1 MYFDNFSYKAPNANA
16 AYFVLG
22 TGAFAGQ
29 TNSPQQALPY
39 LGNADG
45 TALPS
50 FSFVGSQAITADLLF
65 AGGAWAPFN
74 SLGWYDLD
82 SSAFGWIFQANGSP
96 PPLQSV
102 TFTPSARFGLFFVPN
117 DLVFDPNKAYYTDE
131 SKNGIADAD
140 VLYAAQQGIVLG
152 PEDFQHFSV
161 FKNSPDNLIV
171 GIEDRSRQVGD
182 GDYTDMVL
190 RLSAVPEPS
199 TVPLIVSGV
208 ALLLVVAGRR
218 KAEYTLRKNS

>member
-16 AYFVLG
+16 AYFVLA
-22 TGAFAGQ
+22 TGAFANQ
-29 TNSPQQALPY
+29 SNSPQQALPY
-39 LGNADG
+39 LGNANG

-50 FSFVGSQAITADLLF
+50 FSFLGSQAITADLLF

-82 SSAFGWIFQANGSP
+82 SAAFGWIFQANGSP
-96 PPLQSV
+96 PQLQSIM
-102 TFTPSARFGLFFVPN
+102 FTPSARFGLFFVPN
-117 DLVFDPNKAYYTDE
+117 DLVFDPLKAYYTNE
-131 SKNGIADAD
+131 SKNGLADAD
-140 VLYAAQQGIVLG
+140 VLYASQQGIVLG

-161 FKNSPDNLIV
+161 FAESPVDLII

-199 TVPLIVSGV
+199 TVLLIVSGV
-208 ALLLVVAGRR
+208 ALLFVVLRRR
-218 KAEYTLRKNS
+218 KAAFSS